1 LAEAFAREG
10 TLTLALREFGVVDY
24 RRASTEITARMPTL
38 EEARLLSQPRV
49 QPVLAYA
56 ATDVEVATG
65 KVISHY
71 VGCFASHRVVI
82 TVGDMAEPG

>member
-1 LAEAFAREG
+1 
-10 TLTLALREFGVVDY
+10 
-24 RRASTEITARMPTL
+24 
-38 EEARLLSQPRV
+38 V

-56 ATDVEVATG
+56 ASDVEVATG

-82 TVGDMAEPG
+82 TVGDMTESG